1 MAVFTIPYKPRDWQK
16 RVHKN
21 RAKRSVIVCHR
32 RAGKTNL
39 AINELIKSAFLEP
52 GARFAY
58 IAPTYKQAKIIAWD
72 ILKQYLR
79 NIPGVVFNESELRAD
94 FPNSSRVTL
103 YGSDNPDSLRGIAL
117 WGVVFD
123 EYSQQKAN
131 IFSEIVRPALAD
143 HQGWAM
149 WIGTPKGQ
157 NSFWE
162 LYKYA
167 QNNDG
172 WFHMLLKASESG
184 LIPESE
190 LEEAKREMSRDEYDQ
205 EFECSFTASIK
216 GAIYGDEIS
225 LMHEEGR
232 VVPAIYEKNLP
243 VYTFWDLGVSDY
255 TSVIFAQIH
264 GGEVRI
270 IDFLQ
275 DNGKA
280 FDFYSNKVLSKK
292 YRYSAH
298 YLPHDAQARS
308 LQTGS
313 TLIELARK
321 TLGDDVRITPNVGL
335 QHGIN
340 NARQMFSNCWF
351 DEKNTDE
358 LRNCL
363 ANYRKEWDDNRGQFK
378 DDPLHDWASHAS
390 DAFRYLA
397 VVYKRLTDVAPQTI
411 TTQDY
416 GVLL

>member
-1 MAVFTIPYKPRDWQK
+1 MAVYTIPYKPRLWQ
-16 RVHKN
+16 REVHN
-21 RAKRSVIVCHR
+21 SRGKRSVIVCHR

-39 AINELIKSAFLEP
+39 AINELIKCAFLEK
-52 GARFAY
+52 GARYAY

-79 NIPGVVFNESELRAD
+79 PIPGVVFNESELRAD
-94 FPNSSRVTL
+94 LPNGSRVTL

-123 EYSQQKAN
+123 EYSQQKEN

-157 NSFWE
+157 NNFYE
-162 LYKYA
+162 LFSYA
-167 QNNDG
+167 KAKG
-172 WFHMLLKASESG
+172 WYWKLLKASESE
-184 LIPESE
+184 LIQDEE
-190 LEEAKREMSRDEYDQ
+190 LEQAKQEMSRDEYEQ

-225 LMHEEGR
+225 EMYEEGR
-232 VVPAIYEKNLP
+232 CLPSIYEKTLP

-255 TSVIFAQIH
+255 TSIIFAQIH
-264 GGEVRI
+264 GGEVRLV
-270 IDFLQ
+270 DFVQ
-275 DNGKA
+275 DNGRA
-280 FDFYSNKVLSKK
+280 FDYYAKIVHDKK
-292 YRYSAH
+292 YRYAGH
-298 YLPHDAQARS
+298 YLPHDSQARS

-321 TLGDDVRITPNVGL
+321 TLGDNVSVTPNVGI
-335 QHGIN
+335 QHGLN
-340 NARQMFSNCWF
+340 SARQMFSNCWF
-351 DEKNTDE
+351 EDSNTEK

-363 ANYRKEWDDNRGQFK
+363 SNYRKEWDDHKGMFK
-378 DDPLHDWASHAS
+378 DEPLHDWASHAS

-397 VVYKRLTDVAPQTI
+397 VVYNRLTDRTKTTV

-416 GVLL
+416 GDLL

>member
-1 MAVFTIPYKPRDWQK
+1 MIVTIPYKPRDWQK
-16 RVHKN
+16 LVHKN

-39 AINELIKSAFLEP
+39 AINELIKSAFLEK

-72 ILKQYLR
+72 ILKHYLR
-79 NIPGVVFNESELRAD
+79 PVPGVVFNESELRAD
-94 FPNSSRVTL
+94 LPNGSRVTL

-123 EYSQQKAN
+123 EYSQQKPN

-157 NSFWE
+157 NSFYE

-167 QNNDG
+167 KEAEG

-184 LIPESE
+184 LIAEEE
-190 LEEAKREMSRDEYDQ
+190 LKEARREMSRDEYDQ

-225 LMHEEGR
+225 AMHEEGR

-243 VYTFWDLGVSDY
+243 VHTFWDLGVSDY
-255 TSVIFAQIH
+255 TSIVFAQIH

-270 IDFLQ
+270 VDFLQ

-280 FDFYSNKVLSKK
+280 FDFYANKVLSRK
-292 YRYSAH
+292 YRYAGH

-321 TLGDDVRITPNVGL
+321 SLGDDVFLTPNVGL

-351 DEKNTDE
+351 DDKKTEE

-363 ANYRKEWDDNRGQFK
+363 ANYRKEWDDNRGMFK
-378 DDPLHDWASHAS
+378 DDPLHDWSSHAA
-390 DAFRYLA
+390 DAFRYMA
-397 VVYKRLTDVAPQTI
+397 VVYKRLTDKPSDRVD
-411 TTQDY
+411 TQDFSA
-416 GVLL
+416 LL